1 MKVVFFSNFLNH
13 HQLPFCLEMKKKLG
27 DNFKFVATEQ
37 IPEERLSLG
46 YDDMNSTYDF
56 VVRSY
61 ENEED
66 AYRLGKE
73 SDVVIIGSAPTK
85 YIKER
90 LKQGKLTFRYSERIF
105 KSGFNLI
112 KWLALIKNYTMLERK
127 NVYLLC
133 SSAYSAGDFN
143 LAGAYIKRCFK
154 WGYFP
159 KVYEYDIDWLLE
171 RKSKNKVVEILWCGR
186 LIDWKHPEYVIEVAK
201 RLKKDKIKFS
211 IKVVGNG
218 ELMDSLN
225 DSIISN
231 KLQKEVKLLGAVNN
245 KDVRDYMEKADIYLF
260 TSDYGEGWGAV
271 LNESMN
277 SGCAVVASHAIG
289 SVPFLIK
296 NYENG
301 LIYNNES
308 IDDLYEKTKEL
319 IINENKR
326 KIIAKNAYLTI
337 RNIWNAKVA
346 CEHLLK
352 LIDNLQKN
360 TKTNILKNGPCSMA
374 ENIRQSKM
382 YDFVVGKKK

>member
-1 MKVVFFSNFLNH
+1 MKVTFFSNFLNH
-13 HQLPFCLEMKKKLG
+13 HQLPFCLEMQKKLG
-27 DNFKFVATEQ
+27 NNFKFVATEQ

-46 YDDMNSTYDF
+46 YDDMNSAYDF

-61 ENEED
+61 EDEQE
-66 AYRLGKE
+66 AYRLGKT
-73 SDVVIIGSAPTK
+73 SDVVKIGSAPTE
-85 YIKER
+85 YIKDR
-90 LKQGKLTFRYSERIF
+90 LKHKKLTFRYSERIF
-105 KSGFNLI
+105 KEGFNFRKWLSLI
-112 KWLALIKNYTMLERK
+112 KHFSILERK

-143 LAGAYIKRCFK
+143 LAGAYINRCFK

-159 KVYEYDIDWLLE
+159 KTYEYDIDQLLE
-171 RKSKNKVVEILWCGR
+171 KKSKNKVVEILWCGR

-225 DSIISN
+225 ASIISN
-231 KLQKEVKLLGAVNN
+231 ELQKEVKLLGSVNN
-245 KDVRDYMEKADIYLF
+245 KEVRSYMEKADIYLF

-271 LNESMN
+271 LNEAMN

-289 SVPFLIK
+289 AVPFLIENNK
-296 NYENG
+296 NG
-301 LIYNNES
+301 LVYNNDL

-319 IINENKR
+319 IVNEKKR
-326 KIIAKNAYLTI
+326 KKISKNAYLTI
-337 RNIWNAKVA
+337 SNNWNAKIA
-346 CEHLLK
+346 CENLLK

-360 TKTNILKNGPCSMA
+360 QKVNDIKCGPCSFA
-374 ENIRQSKM
+374 QNIKQNKM
-382 YDFVVGKKK
+382 YDYVTRKK